1 MKDVNNPI
9 KVMIVDDHAMVR
21 TGLTAFLKIFDDMDL
36 VGEASGGQ
44 EAVELCSQLEP
55 DVVLMDM
62 VMPEMDGPTTTKAI
76 LKLCPNLHII
86 ALTSFRDQDL
96 VQRALEAGATSYL
109 LKDVTADELAEAIR
123 LANAGRST
131 LAPEAAQSLLDAATH
146 PRKVGLDLTER
157 EQQVL
162 ALLVKGLN
170 NGEIAKRM
178 TISQS
183 TVRFHVSNIL
193 SKLGAHSRT
202 EAAAL
207 AIKYN
212 LVT

>member
-1 MKDVNNPI
+1 MANNPI
-9 KVMIVDDHAMVR
+9 KVMIIDDRAMVR

-44 EAVELCSQLEP
+44 EALELFPELEP

-62 VMPEMDGPTTTKAI
+62 VMPEMDGPTTTKA
-76 LKLCPNLHII
+76 LKKRFPNVRII
-86 ALTSFRDQDL
+86 ALTSFREQNL
-96 VQRALEAGATSYL
+96 IQRALEAGATSYL

-131 LAPEAAQSLLDAATH
+131 LAPEAAQALLDAATH
-146 PRKVGLDLTER
+146 PRHIGLDLTER

-162 ALLVKGLN
+162 PLLVKGLN
-170 NGEIAKRM
+170 NGEIAKKM
-178 TISQS
+178 MISQS

-212 LVT
+212 QVA